1 MAMMKNKWRSLLVTS
16 LVILA
21 PILYGVS
28 VYDQLPVRMVTHW
41 GFDNQ
46 PNGWMARS
54 MVVFGLP
61 ILMLLIHLVAVGAT
75 YHASA
80 KGHSAPRMERVVAW
94 IFPVITIVAY
104 TITIRYGL
112 GEAVDIRLWTVIM
125 VAGILIFIGNYLPT
139 VPPESVNKDGFHLGK
154 ANTQSDLRS
163 TGYCLVLFGVLTLLS
178 LFFPPIVTVIVLV
191 LFIISLLVLMMISYH
206 KAAN

>member
-1 MAMMKNKWRSLLVTS
+1 MKNKWRSLLVTS

-46 PNGWMARS
+46 PNGWMVRS

-61 ILMLLIHLVAVGAT
+61 ILMLLIHLVTVGAT

-112 GEAVDIRLWTVIM
+112 GETIDIRLWTVIM
-125 VAGILIFIGNYLPT
+125 VAGLLIFIGNYLPT
-139 VPPESVNKDGFHLGK
+139 VPPESVNKGGFHLGK

>member
-1 MAMMKNKWRSLLVTS
+1 MKSKWKSLLVTS

-28 VYDQLPVRMVTHW
+28 VYNQLPARMVTHW
-41 GFDNQ
+41 GFNDQ
-46 PNGWMARS
+46 PNGWMTRP

-61 ILMLLIHLVAVGAT
+61 CLMLLIHLVAVGAT

-80 KGHSAPRMERVVAW
+80 KGRPAPRMERVVAW

-112 GEAVDIRLWTVIM
+112 GKTIDIRLWTVIM
-125 VAGILIFIGNYLPT
+125 VAAILIFIGNYLPT
-139 VPPESVNKDGFHLGK
+139 VPLESVKKSGFHPGK
-154 ANTQSDLRS
+154 VDGQSDLRS
-163 TGYCLVLFGVLTLLS
+163 IGYCLVLFGVLTLLS
-178 LFFPPIVTVIVLV
+178 LFFPPMVTVIVLV
-191 LFIISLLVLMMISYH
+191 FFIVSLLILMLMSCR
-206 KAAN
+206 KSVR